1 MKKITDTPAQAIE
14 INENIVVL
22 ETPIK
27 RGETLITEIEVIRP
41 NAGTLRGVRLA
52 DVANS
57 DVDALMVVLPRIT
70 YPSLTTAECGRL
82 ELPDLVALAGRVI
95 GFLSP
100 KQAE

>member
-1 MKKITDTPAQAIE
+1 MKKITDTPAQTIE

>member
-1 MKKITDTPAQAIE
+1 MKKITGTPVQTIE

>member
-1 MKKITDTPAQAIE
+1 MKKVTARTEPAAE
-14 INENIVVL
+14 INENVVVL
-22 ETPIK
+22 DTPVK
-27 RGETLITEIEVIRP
+27 RGDTLITEIEVIRP

-57 DVDALMVVLPRIT
+57 DVDALIIVLPRIT
-70 YPSLTTAECGRL
+70 YPSLTTTECGRL
-82 ELPDLVALAGRVI
+82 ELPDLVALAGKVI